1 MTPDLSRAEAEPATV
16 EIRVYNTLSRR
27 KEPLRTI
34 EPGKVR
40 MYVCGVTPYDSAHV
54 GHGMSLMSFDV
65 IRRYLE
71 HRGYEVRHIQNFT
84 DIDDKIINRA
94 NAERIDPD
102 ALTERF
108 IEEWHAQMRALNVLP
123 ATHYPRATEEVG
135 PIIAMVQGL
144 IDRDYAYAVDGDV
157 YFRVRSFAGYGKLS
171 HRDLDD
177 LLSGARV
184 EVDERKEDPLDFA
197 LWKAA
202 KPGEPSWESPWGPG
216 RPGWHIECSAMSSTY
231 LGGQIDIHGG
241 GADLIFPHHENE
253 IAQSEA
259 FLGVEPFARYWVHNG
274 LMRVGAEKMSKSL
287 GNFVRLKEIVDRGLG
302 PAFRLMVLQS
312 HYRAPLTYSEEGLQA
327 AERGL
332 SRLRA
337 SASPISIV
345 EDPGPSDPDFRLE
358 SMLGEVDNR
367 FHAAM
372 DDDFNAPEAVAVLF
386 DLSRAINRARASG
399 HNSQEIRIGRDKLVR
414 IASVLGLDLEL
425 TETEKDKFAR
435 VLGFSGFAEMQAVN
449 KTFVQMRNE
458 IAHSGGQMAQLPK
471 ELLEPLHRATQ
482 IFIELQRP
490 TQELA
495 KAHEALKQPLENVAR
510 LQTELLKLQ
519 KDSPE
524 AAVMVGGL
532 LTDQW
537 VEIRSILRESK
548 NWQAADQI
556 RNELAK
562 LGVTIEDTP
571 AGATWTQR
579 RG

>member
-1 MTPDLSRAEAEPATV
+1 MTSHRPRDETEPATA
-16 EIRVYNTLSRR
+16 EIRVYNTLTRR

-40 MYVCGVTPYDSAHV
+40 MYVCGVTPYDSAHI
-54 GHGMSLMSFDV
+54 GHGMSLTSFDV

-94 NAERIDPD
+94 TAEQIDPNE
-102 ALTERF
+102 LTESF
-108 IEEWHAQMRALNVLP
+108 IAEWHAQTGALNALP
-123 ATHYPRATEEVG
+123 ASHYPRATEEVG
-135 PIIAMVQGL
+135 PIIEMVQGL
-144 IDRDYAYAVDGDV
+144 IDRDHAYVVDGDV
-157 YFRVRSFAGYGKLS
+157 YFRVRSFQGYGKLS

-177 LLSGARV
+177 LLAGARI

-231 LGGQIDIHGG
+231 LDGQVDIHGG

-274 LMRVGAEKMSKSL
+274 LVRVGTEKMSKSL
-287 GNFVRLKEIVDRGLG
+287 GNFVPLKEIAERGLG

-312 HYRAPLTYSEEGLQA
+312 HYRVPLTYTEEGLLA

-337 SASPISIV
+337 AADPAATATAAA
-345 EDPGPSDPDFRLE
+345 EDGIDAATDLAALAEDVRC
-358 SMLGEVDNR
+358 R
-367 FHAAM
+367 FHQAM
-372 DDDFNAPEAVAVLF
+372 DDDFNAPEALAALF
-386 DLSRAINRARASG
+386 DLARAINRARGAG
-399 HNSQEIRIGRDKLVR
+399 EPADGIELARATLVDL
-414 IASVLGLDLEL
+414 AGVLGLELE
-425 TETEKDKFAR
+425 
-435 VLGFSGFAEMQAVN
+435 VN
-449 KTFVQMRNE
+449 
-458 IAHSGGQMAQLPK
+458 AAAPAGDAAP
-471 ELLEPLHRATQ
+471 
-482 IFIELQRP
+482 FIELLLRVREELRQQREWSLSDLIRD
-490 TQELA
+490 EL
-495 KAHEALKQPLENVAR
+495 
-510 LQTELLKLQ
+510 
-519 KDSPE
+519 
-524 AAVMVGGL
+524 G
-532 LTDQW
+532 
-537 VEIRSILRESK
+537 
-548 NWQAADQI
+548 
-556 RNELAK
+556 K
-562 LGVTIEDTP
+562 LGVVVEDTP

>member
-1 MTPDLSRAEAEPATV
+1 MRPDLSRAEAEPATA

-65 IRRYLE
+65 IRRYLD

-108 IEEWHAQMRALNVLP
+108 IDEWHAQMRALNVLP
-123 ATHYPRATEEVG
+123 ATHYPRATEEVA

-177 LLSGARV
+177 LLSGARI

-274 LMRVGAEKMSKSL
+274 LVRVGTEKMSKSL

-302 PAFRLMVLQS
+302 PAFRLMVQQS
-312 HYRAPLTYSEEGLQA
+312 HYRAPVTYTEEGLLA

-337 SASPISIV
+337 AADPSATPLDAA
-345 EDPGPSDPDFRLE
+345 EDE
-358 SMLGEVDNR
+358 SGATTDLAALAEDVWRR
-367 FHAAM
+367 FHQAM
-372 DDDFNAPEAVAVLF
+372 DDDFNAPEALAALF
-386 DLSRAINRARASG
+386 DLARAINRARGAG
-399 HNSQEIRIGRDKLVR
+399 EPAEAIEPARVTLVEL
-414 IASVLGLDLEL
+414 AGVLGLDLEDDAATPMADAAPFIDL
-425 TETEKDKFAR
+425 LLR
-435 VLGFSGFAEMQAVN
+435 VREELRQRREWALSDLIRDELG
-449 KTFVQMRNE
+449 K
-458 IAHSGGQMAQLPK
+458 
-471 ELLEPLHRATQ
+471 LE
-482 IFIELQRP
+482 
-490 TQELA
+490 
-495 KAHEALKQPLENVAR
+495 V
-510 LQTELLKLQ
+510 
-519 KDSPE
+519 
-524 AAVMVGGL
+524 VV
-532 LTDQW
+532 
-537 VEIRSILRESK
+537 
-548 NWQAADQI
+548 
-556 RNELAK
+556 
-562 LGVTIEDTP
+562 EDTP

>member
-1 MTPDLSRAEAEPATV
+1 MTSRQPRDETEPATA

-40 MYVCGVTPYDSAHV
+40 MYVCGVTPYDSAHI
-54 GHGMSLMSFDV
+54 GHGMSLTSFDV

-94 NAERIDPD
+94 NAEQIDPNE
-102 ALTERF
+102 LTESF
-108 IEEWHAQMRALNVLP
+108 IAEWHAQTGALNALP
-123 ATHYPRATEEVG
+123 ASHYPRATDEVG
-135 PIIAMVQGL
+135 PIIEMVQGL
-144 IDRDYAYAVDGDV
+144 IDRDHAYVVDGDV
-157 YFRVRSFAGYGKLS
+157 YFRVRSFPGYGKLS

-177 LLSGARV
+177 LLAGARI

-231 LGGQIDIHGG
+231 LDGQVDIHGG

-274 LMRVGAEKMSKSL
+274 LVRVGTEKMSKSL
-287 GNFVRLKEIVDRGLG
+287 GNFVPLKEIAERGLG

-312 HYRAPLTYSEEGLQA
+312 HYRVPLTYTEEGLLA

-337 SASPISIV
+337 AADPAATAMAAA
-345 EDPGPSDPDFRLE
+345 EDGIDAVTD
-358 SMLGEVDNR
+358 LGALAEDVRCR
-367 FHAAM
+367 FHQAM
-372 DDDFNAPEAVAVLF
+372 DNDFNAPEALAALF
-386 DLSRAINRARASG
+386 DLARAINRARGAG
-399 HNSQEIRIGRDKLVR
+399 EAGEGIELARVMLVDL
-414 IASVLGLDLEL
+414 AGVLGLDLE
-425 TETEKDKFAR
+425 A
-435 VLGFSGFAEMQAVN
+435 
-449 KTFVQMRNE
+449 
-458 IAHSGGQMAQLPK
+458 
-471 ELLEPLHRATQ
+471 
-482 IFIELQRP
+482 
-490 TQELA
+490 
-495 KAHEALKQPLENVAR
+495 
-510 LQTELLKLQ
+510 
-519 KDSPE
+519 DS
-524 AAVMVGGL
+524 AA
-532 LTDQW
+532 
-537 VEIRSILRESK
+537 S
-548 NWQAADQI
+548 AADAAPFIDLVLRVREELRQRREWTLSDLI
-556 RNELAK
+556 RDELGR
-562 LGVTIEDTP
+562 LGVVVEDTP